1 MFFGGGGSRS
11 LTALQLIYF
20 IYSFWRV
27 FSRHFLFVWGF
38 FFFFFWGGVGGVVF
52 FAGERGLFVFYF
64 NCLVLFFYKF
74 YWEVIATNDNWHIW
88 RFLLDLWNTSG
99 QSCRSCDVQYSQCE
113 SLLYAVY
120 IYVVMCRCMWVIG
133 AVYFISQGGRK
144 CSHSNHT

>member
-1 MFFGGGGSRS
+1 MFFGGGGFS
-11 LTALQLIYF
+11 LFDCSSIDLFYLF
-20 IYSFWRV
+20 LLEG

-38 FFFFFWGGVGGVVF
+38 FSFFWGGGVGGVVF

-120 IYVVMCRCMWVIG
+120 IYVVLCRCMWVIG